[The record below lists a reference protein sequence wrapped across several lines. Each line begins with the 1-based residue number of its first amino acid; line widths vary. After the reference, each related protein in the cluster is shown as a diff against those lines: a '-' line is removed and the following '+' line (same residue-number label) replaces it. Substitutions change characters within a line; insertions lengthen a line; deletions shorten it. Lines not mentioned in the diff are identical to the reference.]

1 MAAVHRLGA
10 GRPPRGH
17 PASPRRRRATPTDEF
32 DRPGSRS
39 PSRDSRRSGV
49 ANVAAHLRVLE
60 RQGYRATPQRRAILQ
75 SLLSTGRINVSA
87 EDVCR
92 RARALCPTV
101 NLATTYRTLELLGR
115 LGIVRRLTYGDG
127 RAVFCAN
134 PQPHYHG
141 TCLRCGAVVDLPQ
154 GRVAEVLAREQSGL
168 TDPAFG
174 VVSHRIE
181 FYGYCASCRDV
192 VAGGLPPNGGQA
204 GLG

>member
-1 MAAVHRLGA
+1 MAAVRHAPARARLREA
-10 GRPPRGH
+10 GGI
-17 PASPRRRRATPTDEF
+17 ST
-32 DRPGSRS
+32 
-39 PSRDSRRSGV
+39 
-49 ANVAAHLRVLE
+49 HLRALE
-60 RQGYRATPQRRAILQ
+60 RQGYRATPQRRAILE
-75 SLLSTGRINVSA
+75 SLLSTGRINVPA
-87 EDVCR
+87 DDVCR

-127 RAVFCAN
+127 RSVFCAN

-154 GRVAEVLAREQSGL
+154 GRVAEVLEREQSGL

-181 FYGYCASCRDV
+181 FYGYCAACR
-192 VAGGLPPNGGQA
+192 GLVEQTPGAPGSSQPGR
-204 GLG
+204 G